1 MCYFLKGEEQDYYVN
16 KVMEEMKKVVPIVY
30 RCCEDSEDGEAVVGC
45 DENGEAKLWVT
56 FNPDER
62 LEMDKHIEEGTLL
75 EYIIG

>member
-30 RCCEDSEDGEAVVGC
+30 RCCEDSEDGEAVAGC
-45 DENGEAKLWVT
+45 DENGEVKLWIT
-56 FNPDER
+56 FAPNER
-62 LEMDKHIEEGTLL
+62 LEMDKHIEKGTLL